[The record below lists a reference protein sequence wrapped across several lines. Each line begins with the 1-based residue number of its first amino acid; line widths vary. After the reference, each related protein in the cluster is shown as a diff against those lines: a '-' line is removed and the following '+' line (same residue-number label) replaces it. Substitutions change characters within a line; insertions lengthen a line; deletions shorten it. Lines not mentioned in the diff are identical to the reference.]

1 MSERLGPSAEQA
13 AERVHAGELKP
24 AELFDFYRE
33 RATADELGSYLWG
46 ADEAASDT
54 PAEAPL
60 GRGPPGGKGPFWG
73 GGGAGAPPPRLLGG
87 VQPPLPPPARA
98 A

>member
-1 MSERLGPSAEQA
+1 MSELLELSAAQA

-33 RATADELGSYLWG
+33 RATADELGSYLWV

-54 PAEAPL
+54 PADAYP
-60 GRGPPGGKGPFWG
+60 
-73 GGGAGAPPPRLLGG
+73 
-87 VQPPLPPPARA
+87 
-98 A
+98 